1 MRQYLYETTV
11 LVICSMAI
19 LHGIF
24 NYVADIGRPQVAY
37 SDTERQQL
45 NWLVMHST
53 RNINGKYQGRVNE

>member
-1 MRQYLYETTV
+1 MRHYFYETAV

-24 NYVADIGRPQVAY
+24 TLVADATMPRVGY
-37 SDTERQQL
+37 TDTERQQL

-53 RNINGKYQGRVNE
+53 RNINGKYQGRVTE